1 MYLEREIRKTG
12 FLFLFLRTICLTE
25 KDFFLIPVFMG
36 GLRLLPDVILSVHFI
51 FHRNSVYLHTLA
63 DDFYNKI
70 FEKNMNIFLDT
81 GKYVLLMKRVLVSP
95 DRWKMFFRQFPK
107 ELEKLGLQS
116 LPIVIII
123 SVFIGA
129 IMTIQTKL
137 NTENPMLPT
146 YSTGL
151 VTRDT
156 LLLEF
161 SSTILCLILAGKIG
175 SNIASEIGTMRI
187 TEQIDAL
194 EIMGV
199 NSANYLILPKITA
212 FVFMM
217 PFLVIFSMGIG
228 LFGGYLVGVFSD
240 IITTADYLVGIQ
252 YAFIPY
258 YVTYSLVKSLVFA
271 FIISSVAAYY
281 GYYAY
286 GGALDVGKASTNAV
300 VNSSILILFFNLL
313 ITNVMLN

>member
-1 MYLEREIRKTG
+1 MISYIEQ
-12 FLFLFLRTICLTE
+12 
-25 KDFFLIPVFMG
+25 V
-36 GLRLLPDVILSVHFI
+36 
-51 FHRNSVYLHTLA
+51 
-63 DDFYNKI
+63 
-70 FEKNMNIFLDT
+70 
-81 GKYVLLMKRVLVSP
+81 GKYTKLMQKVFRTP
-95 DRWKMFFRQFPK
+95 DRWRMFFRQFPK
-107 ELEKLGLQS
+107 ELEKLGLES

-129 IMTIQTKL
+129 IMTIQTTL

-146 YSTGL
+146 YTTGL

-187 TEQIDAL
+187 TEQIDAM
-194 EIMGV
+194 EVMGV

-212 FVFMM
+212 LIVMM
-217 PFLVIFSMGIG
+217 PVLVLFSMALG
-228 LFGGYLVGVFSD
+228 LVGGYFVGEFTD
-240 IITTADYLVGIQ
+240 IISTADYMLGIR

-258 YVTYSLVKSLVFA
+258 YVFYSLLKSLFFA
-271 FIISSVAAYY
+271 FIISSVSAFY

-286 GGALDVGKASTNAV
+286 GGALNVGKASTTAV
-300 VNSSILILFFNLL
+300 VNSSVLILFFNLL
-313 ITNVMLN
+313 ITNLMLK

>member
-1 MYLEREIRKTG
+1 M
-12 FLFLFLRTICLTE
+12 
-25 KDFFLIPVFMG
+25 
-36 GLRLLPDVILSVHFI
+36 
-51 FHRNSVYLHTLA
+51 
-63 DDFYNKI
+63 
-70 FEKNMNIFLDT
+70 
-81 GKYVLLMKRVLVSP
+81 YVLLMRRVLVQP

-123 SVFIGA
+123 SIFIGA

-137 NTENPMLPT
+137 NSANPLLPT
-146 YSTGL
+146 YTTGL

-161 SSTILCLILAGKIG
+161 SSTIMCLILAGKVG

-199 NSANYLILPKITA
+199 NSANYLILPKIVA
-212 FVFMM
+212 FVVMI
-217 PFLVIFSMGIG
+217 PFLVIFSMALG
-228 LFGGYLVGVFSD
+228 LLGGYFVSLFTNVISS
-240 IITTADYLVGIQ
+240 ADYLAGIQ
-252 YAFIPY
+252 YAFVPY
-258 YVTYSLVKSLVFA
+258 YVFYSVVKSLIFA
-271 FIISSVAAYY
+271 FIITSVASYY
-281 GYYAY
+281 GYYAR

-300 VNSSILILFFNLL
+300 VNSSILVLFFNLL
-313 ITNVMLN
+313 VTSLMLG

>member
-1 MYLEREIRKTG
+1 MKS
-12 FLFLFLRTICLTE
+12 
-25 KDFFLIPVFMG
+25 FFIHIGEYFILMGRVF
-36 GLRLLPDVILSVHFI
+36 RWPDKW
-51 FHRNSVYLHTLA
+51 R
-63 DDFYNKI
+63 
-70 FEKNMNIFLDT
+70 
-81 GKYVLLMKRVLVSP
+81 
-95 DRWKMFFRQFPK
+95 MFWRQFSR
-107 ELEKLGLQS
+107 ELEKQGIQS

-129 IMTIQTKL
+129 ILTIQTKL
-137 NTENPMLPT
+137 NTSNPLLPT

-161 SSTILCLILAGKIG
+161 SSTILCLILAGKVG

-199 NSANYLILPKITA
+199 NSANYLILPKVVA

-217 PFLVIFSMGIG
+217 PILVIISMAVGLVGGYCVG
-228 LFGGYLVGVFSD
+228 LFSD
-240 IITTADYLVGIQ
+240 VITVADYLLGIQ
-252 YAFIPY
+252 YAFIPF
-258 YVTYSLVKSLVFA
+258 YVWYSLIKSLVFA
-271 FIISSVAAYY
+271 FIISSVSSYY

-286 GGALDVGKASTNAV
+286 GGALEVGKASTSAV
-300 VNSSILILFFNLL
+300 VNSSVLILFFNLL
-313 ITNVMLN
+313 LTNLMLN

>member
-1 MYLEREIRKTG
+1 MS
-12 FLFLFLRTICLTE
+12 
-25 KDFFLIPVFMG
+25 
-36 GLRLLPDVILSVHFI
+36 LLS
-51 FHRNSVYLHTLA
+51 
-63 DDFYNKI
+63 
-70 FEKNMNIFLDT
+70 ET
-81 GKYVLLMKRVLVSP
+81 GKYFMLMERVFVLP
-95 DRWKMFFRQFPK
+95 DRRRMFFRQFPK

-129 IMTIQTKL
+129 IMTMQTKL
-137 NTENPMLPT
+137 NSSNPLLPT
-146 YSTGL
+146 YTTGL

-161 SSTILCLILAGKIG
+161 SSTIMCLILAGKVG

-199 NSANYLILPKITA
+199 NSANYLILPKIVA
-212 FVFMM
+212 FVVMM
-217 PFLVIFSMGIG
+217 PFLVIFSMALGLIGGYGVG
-228 LFGGYLVGVFSD
+228 LFTN
-240 IITTADYLVGIQ
+240 IITTGDYLSGIQ
-252 YAFIPY
+252 YAFVPF
-258 YVTYSLVKSLVFA
+258 YVFYSVVKSLFFA
-271 FIISSVAAYY
+271 FIITSVASYY

-300 VNSSILILFFNLL
+300 VNASILVLFFNIL
-313 ITNVMLN
+313 ITSLMLN

>member
-1 MYLEREIRKTG
+1 MS
-12 FLFLFLRTICLTE
+12 
-25 KDFFLIPVFMG
+25 
-36 GLRLLPDVILSVHFI
+36 LL
-51 FHRNSVYLHTLA
+51 N
-63 DDFYNKI
+63 
-70 FEKNMNIFLDT
+70 DT
-81 GKYVLLMKRVLVSP
+81 GMYVLLMKRVLVQP
-95 DRWKMFFRQFPK
+95 DKWRMFFRQFPK

-137 NTENPMLPT
+137 NSSNPLLPT
-146 YSTGL
+146 YTTGL

-161 SSTILCLILAGKIG
+161 SSTIMCLILAGKVG

-199 NSANYLILPKITA
+199 NSANYLILPKIIA
-212 FVFMM
+212 FVVMI
-217 PFLVIFSMGIG
+217 PFLVIFSMALG
-228 LFGGYLVGVFSD
+228 LVGGYFVSLFTDVIS
-240 IITTADYLVGIQ
+240 TADYLTGIQ
-252 YAFIPY
+252 YAFVPY
-258 YVTYSLVKSLVFA
+258 YVFYSVVKSLIFA
-271 FIISSVAAYY
+271 FIITSVASFY
-281 GYYAY
+281 GYYAQ

-300 VNSSILILFFNLL
+300 VNGSILVLFFNLL
-313 ITNVMLN
+313 VTSLMLG

>member
-1 MYLEREIRKTG
+1 MKH
-12 FLFLFLRTICLTE
+12 
-25 KDFFLIPVFMG
+25 FFRHIG
-36 GLRLLPDVILSVHFI
+36 E
-51 FHRNSVYLHTLA
+51 YT
-63 DDFYNKI
+63 
-70 FEKNMNIFLDT
+70 
-81 GKYVLLMKRVLVSP
+81 LLMGRVFRLP
-95 DRWKMFFRQFPK
+95 DRWGMFFRQLSK
-107 ELEKLGLQS
+107 ELEKQGIQS

-137 NTENPMLPT
+137 NTSNPILPT
-146 YSTGL
+146 YTTGL

-161 SSTILCLILAGKIG
+161 SSTIMCLILAGKVG

-199 NSANYLILPKITA
+199 NSANYLILPKIIA
-212 FVFMM
+212 FVVMM
-217 PFLVIFSMGIG
+217 PILVVISMAVGLVGGYCVG
-228 LFGGYLVGVFSD
+228 LFSD
-240 IITTADYLVGIQ
+240 VITVADYLIGIQ
-252 YAFIPY
+252 YAFIPF
-258 YVTYSLVKSLVFA
+258 YVWYAIIKSLVFA
-271 FIISSVAAYY
+271 FLITSVASYY

-286 GGALDVGKASTNAV
+286 GGALEVGKASTNAV

-313 ITNVMLN
+313 LTNLMLN